1 MSAIELAK
9 GIAKLDAAADLL
21 TQAAAALAVDGQYD
35 PTHEL
40 DTARELHLKALT
52 LRLRLEVERQTSVLH

>member
-1 MSAIELAK
+1 MSGFEFAK

-21 TQAAAALAVDGQYD
+21 TEAATALAIDGHYD

-52 LRLRLEVERQTSVLH
+52 LRLRLDVEKQTSVLH